1 MRVLILR
8 RFADVELRFQGW
20 QLPHAMQTALPALH
34 TMAQTATLAAVHEYS
49 RNEFDCFD
57 PDWRTG

>member
-1 MRVLILR
+1 
-8 RFADVELRFQGW
+8 
-20 QLPHAMQTALPALH
+20 MQTALPALH